1 MTQAELFQH
10 LDSLGIPLSYS
21 HFIEYQKPPYM
32 VYFFIEDDDLIAD
45 DINYVSVSNFDIEL
59 YTDRKDL
66 ASEKLIEDKLKE
78 LYLPYD
84 KSENWIQ
91 SEGVF
96 RILYEITVI

>member
-1 MTQAELFQH
+1 MIYLF
-10 LDSLGIPLSYS
+10 
-21 HFIEYQKPPYM
+21 
-32 VYFFIEDDDLIAD
+32 VEDDDLIAD

-96 RILYEITVI
+96 QILYEITVI